1 MAPEP
6 FYAPFSRK
14 NVRQGDIALCEF
26 HQLRSRSGEPPGPG
40 PDSLANEDLPYF
52 GSFRDYELKV
62 TRPESDADV
71 QRVLRVWTGFGMV
84 MHQNCELEYADP
96 QDSRVLVA
104 ALVSNAMWPQGP
116 WDQIATHSLPSYF
129 HLPEVPASEAAAIGL
144 EADWPESA
152 VAFASTTLLS
162 RGIVKP
168 NRVLGLA
175 PTALARLQELFVRF
189 STVRGWG
196 SHEALS
202 GLVGYKIAEV
212 YATSET
218 VAGPAPLAKVV
229 LERDD
234 SVEEITVAWGVR
246 RSGRAL
252 RRETGEA

>member
-1 MAPEP
+1 MAAEP
-6 FYAPFSRK
+6 FYAPISRK
-14 NVRQGDIALCEF
+14 ALRQGDIAVCEF

-40 PDSLANEDLPYF
+40 PESLANEDLPYL

-62 TRPESDADV
+62 TRPETGGDV
-71 QRVLRVWTGFGMV
+71 HRVLRVWTGFGMV
-84 MHQNCELEYADP
+84 VHQNCELEYSDP

-104 ALVSNAMWPQGP
+104 PLVSKAIWPNGP
-116 WDQIATHSLPSYF
+116 WDQIATNSLPSYF
-129 HLPEVPASEAAAIGL
+129 HLPEVPAAEAEAIGL

-168 NRVLGLA
+168 NRIFGLA
-175 PTALARLQELFVRF
+175 PSTLARLQELFVRF

-196 SHEALS
+196 SHEALNE
-202 GLVGYKIAEV
+202 LVGYKIAEV

-218 VAGPAPLAKVV
+218 VPGPAPLAKVV

-252 RRETGEA
+252 RLETGEA